1 MSCDKACG
9 CANGAASSNQVS
21 TPRNGAA
28 WVSEFSVPKMDCPS
42 EERMI
47 RLALEGREGIES
59 LSFDLSQ
66 RRVHVYHSGAIDLHA
81 NKLDSLGLGSI
92 LIGTR
97 ACAADEVAQRG
108 QADVQEALGESRVL
122 KALLAINALMFVAE
136 LALGV
141 IAESAGLIADSLD
154 MFADAAVYGLAFY
167 AVGRSKGLQ
176 LKAAHLSGFLQ
187 IALALGVLLEVVR
200 RFIFGSEPESLLMMG
215 VGLVALVANV
225 GCLLLI
231 ARHRDGGAHM
241 RASWIF
247 SANDVLANLG
257 VIVAG
262 LLVMITGSP
271 YPDLIIGF
279 AVGLLV
285 LNGGRQILAM
295 KD

>member
-1 MSCDKACG
+1 
-9 CANGAASSNQVS
+9 S
-21 TPRNGAA
+21 T
-28 WVSEFSVPKMDCPS
+28 
-42 EERMI
+42 
-47 RLALEGREGIES
+47 
-59 LSFDLSQ
+59 
-66 RRVHVYHSGAIDLHA
+66 
-81 NKLDSLGLGSI
+81 

-97 ACAADEVAQRG
+97 ACAPSEVAERG
-108 QADVQEALGESRVL
+108 KADAQEALDESRVL
-122 KALLAINALMFVAE
+122 KALLGINALMFVAE
-136 LALGV
+136 LVLGV
-141 IAESAGLIADSLD
+141 IAESTGLIADSLD

-167 AVGRSKGLQ
+167 AAGRSKGLQ

-231 ARHRDGGAHM
+231 SKHRNGGAHM

-262 LLVMITGSP
+262 LLVMLTGSP
-271 YPDLIIGF
+271 YPDLAIGF

-285 LNGGRQILAM
+285 LNGGRRILAM
-295 KD
+295 KA

>member
-1 MSCDKACG
+1 MSGDKACG
-9 CANGAASSNQVS
+9 CANSIAPSNEVS
-21 TPRNGAA
+21 TPSNGAA

-47 RLALEGREGIES
+47 RLALEGREGIRS
-59 LSFDLSQ
+59 ISFDLG
-66 RRVHVYHSGAIDLHA
+66 RRRIHVYHSGAIDAHA
-81 NKLDSLGLGSI
+81 KTLASLGLGST
-92 LIGTR
+92 LIDTR
-97 ACAADEVAQRG
+97 ACVLGEVAQG
-108 QADVQEALGESRVL
+108 GLAEAEEALGESRVL
-122 KALLAINALMFVAE
+122 RALLGINALMFVVE
-136 LALGV
+136 LVLGV
-141 IAESAGLIADSLD
+141 LAESTGLIADSLD

-231 ARHRDGGAHM
+231 SKHRNGGAHM

-262 LLVMITGSP
+262 LLVMLTGSP
-271 YPDLIIGF
+271 YPDLAIGF

-285 LNGGRQILAM
+285 LNGGRRILAM
-295 KD
+295 KA

>member
-1 MSCDKACG
+1 MSGDKACG
-9 CANGAASSNQVS
+9 CTHGVAPLNEVA
-21 TPRNGAA
+21 TPTKGSA
-28 WVSEFSVPKMDCPS
+28 WVSEFSVSKMDCPS

-59 LSFDLSQ
+59 LSFDLGQ
-66 RRVHVYHSGAIDLHA
+66 RRVHVYHTGKIDLHA
-81 NKLDSLGLGSI
+81 SKLDSLGLGST

-97 ACAADEVAQRG
+97 ACAPGEIAQRG
-108 QADVQEALGESRVL
+108 QADAQEALGESRVL
-122 KALLAINALMFVAE
+122 KALLGINALMFVAE
-136 LALGV
+136 LILGV
-141 IAESAGLIADSLD
+141 IAESTGLIADSLD
-154 MFADAAVYGLAFY
+154 MFADAAVYGLALY

-215 VGLVALVANV
+215 VGMVALVANV

-231 ARHRDGGAHM
+231 AKHRDGGAHM

-262 LLVMITGSP
+262 LLVMLTDSP
-271 YPDLIIGF
+271 YPDLVIGF

-285 LNGGRQILAM
+285 LNGGRRILAM
-295 KD
+295 KA

>member
-1 MSCDKACG
+1 MSGDKACG
-9 CANGAASSNQVS
+9 CARDVAPSNEVLNPSNGV
-21 TPRNGAA
+21 A

-47 RLALEGREGIES
+47 RLALEGCEGIES

-66 RRVHVYHSGAIDLHA
+66 RRVRVYHTGAIDLHA
-81 NKLDSLGLGSI
+81 KKLDSLGLGST
-92 LIGTR
+92 LIGTL
-97 ACAADEVAQRG
+97 ACAPSEVTQRG
-108 QADVQEALGESRVL
+108 QADAQEALGESRVL
-122 KALLAINALMFVAE
+122 KALLGINALMFVAE
-136 LALGV
+136 LVLGV

-215 VGLVALVANV
+215 VGLVALAANV

-231 ARHRDGGAHM
+231 SKHRNGGAHM

-262 LLVMITGSP
+262 LLVMLTGSP
-271 YPDLIIGF
+271 YPDLAIGF

-285 LNGGRQILAM
+285 LNGGRRILAM
-295 KD
+295 KA